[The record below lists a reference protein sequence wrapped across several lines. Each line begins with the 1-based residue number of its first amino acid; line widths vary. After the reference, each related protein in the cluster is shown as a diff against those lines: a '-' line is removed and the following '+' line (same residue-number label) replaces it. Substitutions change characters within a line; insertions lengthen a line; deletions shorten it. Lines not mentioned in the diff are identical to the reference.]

1 MVFCSSSLNG
11 VRSKTE
17 QDLELFVNFALF
29 TTARMWK
36 HLRQPLVDGW
46 ISKVWY

>member
-29 TTARMWK
+29 TTARIWK
-36 HLRQPLVDGW
+36 CLRQPSVDAW